1 MSKLGTYNVEIDV
14 NDTARSDKID
24 PPPKKWRNWFVVV
37 KPFTERT
44 SRRVRLAGDVFPGT
58 DIHPSKE
65 MAEQR
70 AAECMSNPKY
80 ASGAGFA
87 RYLGAEPEDDAN

>member
-1 MSKLGTYNVEIDV
+1 MSGLKVYNVEIDV
-14 NDTARSDKID
+14 NDTAHSDKIA

-37 KPFTERT
+37 KAFRERT
-44 SRRVRLAGDVFPGT
+44 TKQIRLAGDVFPGT

-70 AAECMSNPKY
+70 AAEGMSDPEC
-80 ASGAGFA
+80 ASGSGCA
-87 RYLGAEPEDDAN
+87 RYLGAEPEE